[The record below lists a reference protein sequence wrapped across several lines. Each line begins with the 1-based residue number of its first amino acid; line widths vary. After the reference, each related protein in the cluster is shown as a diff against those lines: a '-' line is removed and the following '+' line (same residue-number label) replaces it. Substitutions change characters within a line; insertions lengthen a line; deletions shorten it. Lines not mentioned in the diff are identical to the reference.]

1 MDISNKVFAVDQVLQ
16 GVIPVGDDQCRF
28 DYKRLENTIKDVVK
42 KKLHNEEATMA
53 DTGEGGQKVPTFVV
67 ATKGLHA
74 EGPPTLFRSY
84 QCEGHNA
91 SQCTI
96 WEAGRATSAAP
107 TLFKPIEIEIPRPGG
122 TFVDG
127 GLAYNNPAE
136 LALSEAQKIW
146 TTTKRFSIV
155 SIGTGRLKSIPIVE
169 LESISSESKESA
181 TRKRKRTEI
190 KSQVLDWVP
199 DAMTANQ
206 MIQTVARTPKGV
218 MAVKKMA
225 EVCVSLTTS
234 SEPVHQ
240 RLLQLSQSS
249 DPEKKF
255 PYHRFNVERDMQD
268 IGLEECHR
276 MKEMMA
282 HTAVYLEETEGVIKR
297 NACVQDL
304 MNPRTMECNQTYL
317 ISADCPSYQ
326 TVFHSLPKIL
336 HGIIPSKSTI
346 HWSR

>member
-1 MDISNKVFAVDQVLQ
+1 MDLSNKVFAVDQVFK

-28 DYKRLENTIKDVVK
+28 DYKELENAIKEVVK
-42 KKLHNEEATMA
+42 KKLYNEEAPMA
-53 DTGEGGQKVPTFVV
+53 DTGEGAQKVPTFVV
-67 ATKGLHA
+67 ATKGLPA

-91 SQCTI
+91 SQCAI

-107 TLFKPIEIEIPRPGG
+107 TFFKPIDIEVPRPGG

-127 GLAYNNPAE
+127 GLAHNNPAE

-146 TTTKRFSIV
+146 TGTKRFSIV
-155 SIGTGRLKSIPIVE
+155 SIGTGRLKSKPIVE
-169 LESISSESKESA
+169 LESTTSESKESA
-181 TRKRKRTEI
+181 TRKRKRTGI
-190 KSQVLDWVP
+190 TSQILKWVP
-199 DAMTANQ
+199 GAMTANHA
-206 MIQTVARTPKGV
+206 IQTVARTPKGV

-225 EVCVSLTTS
+225 EACVSLTTS

-276 MKEMMA
+276 MREMMA
-282 HTAVYLEETEGVIKR
+282 YTAVYLEETEGVLKR
-297 NACVQDL
+297 NACIQDL
-304 MNPRTMECNQTYL
+304 MNPRAMECN
-317 ISADCPSYQ
+317 
-326 TVFHSLPKIL
+326 
-336 HGIIPSKSTI
+336 
-346 HWSR
+346 

>member
-1 MDISNKVFAVDQVLQ
+1 MDLSNKVFAVDQVLK

-28 DYKRLENTIKDVVK
+28 DYKQLENAIKEVIK
-42 KKLHNEEATMA
+42 KKLHNEETPMA
-53 DTGEGGQKVPTFVV
+53 DTNEGSENVPTFVV

-91 SQCTI
+91 SHCAI

-107 TLFKPIEIEIPRPGG
+107 TFFKPIDIEIPRPGSS
-122 TFVDG
+122 FVDG
-127 GLAYNNPAE
+127 GLAHNNPAE

-146 TTTKRFSIV
+146 TTTKRFCIV
-155 SIGTGRLKSIPIVE
+155 SIGTGRLKSIRIVE
-169 LESISSESKESA
+169 MDSASSETKESA
-181 TRKRKRTEI
+181 TRKRTGI
-190 KSQVLDWVP
+190 ASAVLEWVLG
-199 DAMTANQ
+199 AMTANKT
-206 MIQTVARTPKGV
+206 IQTAARTPEGL
-218 MAVKKMA
+218 MAVTKMA

-255 PYHRFNVERDMQD
+255 LYHRFNVERDMQD
-268 IGLEECHR
+268 IGLEECHK

-282 HTAVYLEETEGVIKR
+282 HTAVYLEETEGVLKR

-304 MNPRTMECNQTYL
+304 MNPPAMECN
-317 ISADCPSYQ
+317 
-326 TVFHSLPKIL
+326 
-336 HGIIPSKSTI
+336 
-346 HWSR
+346 